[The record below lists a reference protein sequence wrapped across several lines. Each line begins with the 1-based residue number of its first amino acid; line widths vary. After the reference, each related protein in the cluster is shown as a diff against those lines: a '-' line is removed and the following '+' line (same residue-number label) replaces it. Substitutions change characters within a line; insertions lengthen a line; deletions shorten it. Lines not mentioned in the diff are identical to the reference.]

1 MSAYARKLATRNNSI
16 NIFILSMCRLQV
28 TKDDQKN
35 YAMKNSSKKKN
46 DANDP
51 DVDLFKHINDDVKKD

>member
-1 MSAYARKLATRNNSI
+1 
-16 NIFILSMCRLQV
+16 
-28 TKDDQKN
+28 
-35 YAMKNSSKKKN
+35 MKNSSKKKI